1 MKPLKLTLSAFG
13 PYAGVTEIDFA
24 KLGETGLFLVTGD
37 TGAGKT
43 TIFDGITFALYGET
57 SGGIRESSMLRSKY
71 AKPETPTF
79 AELTFLYKNRE
90 YTVKR
95 SPDYERPKARGT
107 GTTMQ
112 KGEAVFLPPDGGNP
126 ITKVREVT
134 AAVTELIGLD
144 MKQFSQIDM
153 IAQGDF
159 RKLLLAETDERSVIF
174 RKLFHTDI
182 YHTIQEKLRFE
193 AGSLDK
199 EYKELLRSILQYMDQ
214 VRVPETPSGEQW
226 EKLLTEGLE
235 GHLEEGME
243 LLDVFLEG
251 DRENLDRVQKEIEAM
266 EESLQS
272 LVQTLG
278 KAYQQREAREKLAVK
293 KARYEEIKP
302 LALEGK
308 AACEKAEEDYKK
320 TESLA
325 LLMEGARERLK
336 KHTMSEELEKE
347 LEHTGQAL
355 EKLEK
360 KKKEAEKTKEQLK
373 VFLEEGGKELT
384 DLALAGE
391 EKQECVYELEKLDK
405 VRESLDTYRRLRK
418 SLEAKQALYKEAAGR
433 YREQKELADRLQRAF
448 FDEQAGILAQGLE
461 EGMECPVCGATHHL
475 KLAKCTA
482 PAPTREEVER
492 QQEKTAK
499 QEKQVSEASA
509 EARSARELAVTA
521 HEAFVTGF
529 HGLFGEESETEQ
541 AAKLMEARGETLR
554 ESLKKAE
561 EKQKRK
567 AFLEKRISES
577 QKELEKTGRQESEL
591 SQSIAAGMAKAAH
604 IREQGQ
610 QLKKELGEK
619 TASQVR
625 EEIRLLTQ
633 QKETIEK
640 TYEKAKNTYEQIQRE
655 ITELT
660 AAMDTLKEQLKTA
673 EPVETEE
680 LEARKNE
687 FIQEKT
693 KKNQIRD
700 QLALRLQT
708 NRGIKEKLEIQKKNY
723 EKTESRWRWMK
734 VLSDTANGNLKGKAR
749 MMLETYV
756 QTWYFDCII
765 ARANVRFLTMS
776 SGQYELVRRKE
787 AASKVGKSGLELDVV
802 DHYNGTVR
810 SVKTLSGGET
820 FQASLSLA
828 LGLSDEIQASNGG
841 VELETMFVDE
851 GFGSLDEEALE
862 QAMKALQGLSEGRR
876 LVGIISHVA
885 ELKERID
892 KKITVR
898 KCRNAEGVGSLV
910 EIGG

>member
-13 PYAGVTEIDFA
+13 PYAGVTEIDFT

-71 AKPETPTF
+71 AKPETQTF

-90 YTVKR
+90 YTVRR

-112 KGEAVFLPPDGGNP
+112 KGDAVLTLPDGRNP

-134 AAVTELIGLD
+134 VAVTELIGLD
-144 MKQFSQIDM
+144 MKQFSQIAM

-193 AGSLDK
+193 ANSLDK
-199 EYKELLRSILQYMDQ
+199 EYKELLRSILQYIDQ
-214 VRVPETPSGEQW
+214 VRYPQNSAGERW
-226 EKLLTEGLE
+226 EKLLTEGFE

-243 LLDVFLEG
+243 LLDIFIEA
-251 DRENLDRVQKEIEAM
+251 DRECLDGVQKEIEAV
-266 EESLQS
+266 EEKLQN

-278 KAYQQREAREKLAVK
+278 KAYKEREAREKLAVK
-293 KARYEEIKP
+293 RARYEEIKP
-302 LALEGK
+302 LSMESK
-308 AACEKAEEDYKK
+308 AAYEKAEENYKN
-320 TESLA
+320 TEKLA
-325 LLMEGARERLK
+325 LLIESEKESLK
-336 KHTMSEELEKE
+336 KYNRSEELEKE
-347 LEHTGQAL
+347 FEQTKQILGT
-355 EKLEK
+355 LEK
-360 KKKEAEKTKEQLK
+360 KKKETENVKEQLK
-373 VFLEEGGKELT
+373 NFLEEGGVELI
-384 DLALAGE
+384 DLAFAGE
-391 EKQECVYELEKLDK
+391 EKKEYVYEIEKLNR
-405 VRESLDTYRRLRK
+405 VRENLDTYRRLRK
-418 SLEAKQALYKEAAGR
+418 SLELRQKHYKEEAQR
-433 YREQKELADRLQRAF
+433 YQEQKEISDRLQRAF
-448 FDEQAGILAQGLE
+448 FDEQAGILALGLE

-482 PAPTREEVER
+482 LAPSREEVEQ
-492 QQEKTAK
+492 QQEKTLK
-499 QEKQVSEASA
+499 LEKKVSEASA

-521 HEAFVTGF
+521 HDTFVTGF
-529 HGLFGEESETEQ
+529 HGLFGEAAETEQ
-541 AAKLMEARGETLR
+541 AVKLMEVRQNTLE

-567 AFLEKRISES
+567 AFLEKRIAES
-577 QKELEKTGRQESEL
+577 QRELERTGRLESEI
-591 SQSIAAGMAKAAH
+591 SQQIAAGKAKVEH
-604 IREQGQ
+604 IKEQADN
-610 QLKKELGEK
+610 LKEELGEK
-619 TASQVR
+619 TAARVR
-625 EEIRLLTQ
+625 EQIQALTQ
-633 QKETIEK
+633 QKESIEK
-640 TYEKAKNTYEQIQRE
+640 AYENARNVFEQMQKE
-655 ITELT
+655 MTELT
-660 AAMDTLKEQLKTA
+660 SAMQILSEQLKTA

-680 LEARKNE
+680 MEVRKNTLLS
-687 FIQEKT
+687 EKN

-700 QLALRLQT
+700 NLALRVQT
-708 NRGIKEKLEIQKKNY
+708 NRDIKEKLEVQKKNY
-723 EKTESRWRWMK
+723 EKTEKRWRWMK

-787 AASKVGKSGLELDVV
+787 AASKVGKSGLELDVI

-862 QAMKALQGLSEGRR
+862 QAMKALQGLSEGQR

-892 KKITVR
+892 RKITVK
-898 KCRNAEGVGSLV
+898 KCRDAQGVGSFI
-910 EIGG
+910 EIG

>member
-13 PYAGVTEIDFA
+13 PYAGVTEIDFT

-71 AKPETPTF
+71 AKPETQTF

-90 YTVKR
+90 YTVRR

-112 KGEAVFLPPDGGNP
+112 KGDAVLTLPDGRNP

-144 MKQFSQIDM
+144 MKQFSQIAM

-193 AGSLDK
+193 ANSLDR
-199 EYKELLRSILQYMDQ
+199 EYKELLRSILQYIEQ
-214 VRVPETPSGEQW
+214 VRYPQNSAGERW
-226 EKLLTEGLE
+226 EKLLTEGFE

-243 LLDVFLEG
+243 LLDAFLEG
-251 DRENLDRVQKEIEAM
+251 DRENLGCVQKEIEAV
-266 EESLQS
+266 EESLQK

-278 KAYQQREAREKLAVK
+278 KAYKEREAREKLAAK
-293 KARYEEIKP
+293 KVRYEEIKP
-302 LALEGK
+302 LSMECK
-308 AACEKAEEDYKK
+308 AAYEKAEENYKN
-320 TESLA
+320 TEKLA
-325 LLMEGARERLK
+325 LLIESEKESLK
-336 KHTMSEELEKE
+336 KYNRSEELEKE
-347 LEHTGQAL
+347 LKQTGQTL

-360 KKKEAEKTKEQLK
+360 KKKETEKAKEQLK
-373 VFLEEGGKELT
+373 VFLEEGGRELA
-384 DLALAGE
+384 DLAPAGE
-391 EKQECVYELEKLDK
+391 EKKECVYELEKLEQ
-405 VRESLDTYRRLRK
+405 VRENLDTYRRLRK
-418 SLEAKQALYKEAAGR
+418 SLEEKQKLYKEEAQR
-433 YREQKELADRLQRAF
+433 YQEQKEFADRLQRAF
-448 FDEQAGILAQGLE
+448 FDEQAGILALGLE
-461 EGMECPVCGATHHL
+461 EGMECPVCGATQHL

-482 PAPTREEVER
+482 LAPSREEVEQ
-492 QQEKTAK
+492 QQEKTSK
-499 QEKQVSEASA
+499 LEKKVSKASA
-509 EARSARELAVTA
+509 EAKSARELAVTA
-521 HEAFVTGF
+521 HDTFVTGF
-529 HGLFGEESETEQ
+529 HGLFGEAAETEQ
-541 AAKLMEARGETLR
+541 AAKLMEARRNTLE

-567 AFLEKRISES
+567 AFLEKRILES
-577 QKELEKTGRQESEL
+577 QKELEKTGKLESEI
-591 SQSIAAGMAKAAH
+591 SQNIAAGKAKAEH
-604 IREQGQ
+604 IKEQADN
-610 QLKKELGEK
+610 LKEELGEK
-619 TASQVR
+619 TAAQVR
-625 EEIRLLTQ
+625 EQIQALTQ
-633 QKETIEK
+633 QKESIEK
-640 TYEKAKNTYEQIQRE
+640 AYENARNTFEQMQKE
-655 ITELT
+655 MTELT
-660 AAMDTLKEQLKTA
+660 SAMETLSEQLKTA

-680 LEARKNE
+680 MEGRKNVLLS
-687 FIQEKT
+687 EKN

-700 QLALRLQT
+700 DLALRMQT
-708 NRGIKEKLEIQKKNY
+708 NRDIKEKLEVQKKNY
-723 EKTESRWRWMK
+723 EKTEERWRWMK

-787 AASKVGKSGLELDVV
+787 AASKVGKSGLELDVI

-862 QAMKALQGLSEGRR
+862 QAMKALQGLSEGQR

-892 KKITVR
+892 RKITVR
-898 KCRNAEGVGSLV
+898 KCRDAQGVGSLV
-910 EIGG
+910 EIG